1 MLATFLLRR
10 ARAIQLTSSRF
21 GRNTMNDSR
30 QGGSHSAEAAALGF
44 YYQAFFALLTLLGQ
58 NTDNAAVGIE
68 QLDDVE
74 LKADGHR
81 LLYQL
86 KHSLGLEPPAISLKS
101 RSLWRTVKAWIDILP
116 TVTLSET
123 TFHLVAVG
131 GISSDSPLKVLSD
144 SDADR
149 NELVAAMLKEAQ
161 RVVDIRATAEKSTNP
176 LPYADRVD
184 GCRAFLTLVE
194 TERLNL
200 MRRVKIQLHSPNV
213 GAIEDLIA
221 EHLKILP
228 AEQRPR
234 VAQRL
239 IEWWDRQ
246 IVYSL
251 CNKRQRVIS
260 RAELQYQ
267 ISTIVADIEQGK
279 LLAEFETVSPPDDYQ
294 PDSKLA
300 RQIKLVEGTPSDH
313 SKAIREEWK
322 AREQRSKWL
331 NSNPAMASI
340 INQYDS
346 ILEEH
351 WSDRHNQMAEGCAE
365 LEYKE
370 KCKSGLKIL
379 RWTHEEAPNVVRP
392 IAEGW
397 NAAYYVRGSYQV
409 LAINLTVGWHPEYK
423 KLLGENG

>member
-1 MLATFLLRR
+1 LATFLLRR
-10 ARAIQLTSSRF
+10 ARDSLQLEQLSLRE
-21 GRNTMNDSR
+21 NNMNDSR

-44 YYQAFFALLTLLGQ
+44 YYQAFYALLTLLGQ
-58 NTDNAAVGIE
+58 NTDNAVVGIE

-74 LKADGHR
+74 LKADGQT

-86 KHSLGLEPPAISLKS
+86 KHSLALEPPAISLKA
-101 RSLWRTVKAWIDILP
+101 RSLWRTMKAWIDILP

-131 GISSDSPLKVLSD
+131 GISSDSPLNALHD

-149 NELVAAMLKEAQ
+149 TELIAAMLEEAQ
-161 RVVDIRATAEKSTNP
+161 RVVDSRATAEKSKSP
-176 LPYADRVD
+176 LPYTDRVD
-184 GCRAFLTLVE
+184 GCLAFLTLVE
-194 TERLNL
+194 TDRLNL

-213 GAIEDLIA
+213 GVIEDLIA

-228 AEQRPR
+228 AEQRPK

-251 CNKRQRVIS
+251 CNKRERVIS
-260 RAELQYQ
+260 RAELQHQ

-313 SKAIREEWK
+313 LKAIREEWK

-365 LEYKE
+365 LEHSE

-397 NAAYYVRGSYQV
+397 NAAYYIRGSYQV

-423 KLLGENG
+423 KLLEENG

>member
-1 MLATFLLRR
+1 
-10 ARAIQLTSSRF
+10 
-21 GRNTMNDSR
+21 MNDSQ
-30 QGGSHSAEAAALGF
+30 QGGGHSAEAAALGF

-74 LKADGHR
+74 LKADGHT

-86 KHSLGLEPPAISLKS
+86 KHSMSSDPPAISLKS
-101 RSLWRTVKAWIDILP
+101 RSLWRTMKVWIDILS

-123 TFHLVAVG
+123 TFHLVVVS
-131 GISSDSPLKVLSD
+131 GISTDSPLNALSD
-144 SDADR
+144 PDADR
-149 NELVAAMLKEAQ
+149 AELVAVMLEEAQ
-161 RVVDIRATAEKSTNP
+161 RVIDAHAAAEKSKSP
-176 LPYADRVD
+176 LPYTDRVD
-184 GCRAFLTLVE
+184 GCRAFLVLSG

-200 MRRVKIQLHSPNV
+200 MRRVKIQLRSPNV
-213 GAIEDLIA
+213 GLIEDLIA

-228 AEQRPR
+228 AEQRPK

-260 RAELQYQ
+260 RAELQHQ
-267 ISTIVADIEQGK
+267 ISAIVADIEQGK

-294 PDSKLA
+294 PDGLLA
-300 RQIKLVEGTPSDH
+300 RQIKLVDGTQSDH

-331 NSNPAMASI
+331 NSNPAMGPI
-340 INQYDS
+340 IDEYDN

-351 WSDRHNQMAEGCAE
+351 WSDRHKQMAEGCSE
-365 LEYKE
+365 LEHKE
-370 KCKSGLKIL
+370 KCASGLKIL

-392 IAEGW
+392 ISEGW

-409 LAINLTVGWHPEYK
+409 LAISLQVGWHPEYK

>member
-1 MLATFLLRR
+1 MD
-10 ARAIQLTSSRF
+10 
-21 GRNTMNDSR
+21 DSR
-30 QGGSHSAEAAALGF
+30 QGGGHSAAAAALGF

-58 NTDNAAVGIE
+58 NTDNAAVAIE

-74 LKADGHR
+74 LKADGHT

-86 KHSLGLEPPAISLKS
+86 KHSMISEPPAISVKS
-101 RSLWRTVKAWIDILP
+101 KSLWRTMKAWIDILP
-116 TVTLSET
+116 AVTLSET

-131 GISSDSPLKVLSD
+131 SISPDSSLNALRD

-149 NELVAAMLKEAQ
+149 AELVAVILEEAQ
-161 RVVDIRATAEKSTNP
+161 RVIDSRAAAEKSKNP

-184 GCRAFLTLVE
+184 GCRAFIALSGA
-194 TERLNL
+194 ERLNL
-200 MRRVKIQLHSPNV
+200 MRRVKIQLHSPNIA
-213 GAIEDLIA
+213 AIEDLVA
-221 EHLKILP
+221 DHLKILP
-228 AEQRPR
+228 AEQRPK

-260 RAELQYQ
+260 RAELQHQ
-267 ISTIVADIEQGK
+267 VSAIVADIQQGK

-294 PDSKLA
+294 PDSLLA
-300 RQIKLVEGTPSDH
+300 RQIKLVDGTPSDH

-331 NSNPAMASI
+331 NSNPAMGPV
-340 INQYDS
+340 INEYDS

-351 WSDRHNQMAEGCAE
+351 WSDRHKQMSERCAE
-365 LEYKE
+365 LEHKE
-370 KCKSGLKIL
+370 KCASGLKIL

-409 LAINLTVGWHPEYK
+409 LAISLQVGWHPEYR

>member
-1 MLATFLLRR
+1 MD
-10 ARAIQLTSSRF
+10 
-21 GRNTMNDSR
+21 DSR
-30 QGGSHSAEAAALGF
+30 QGGGHSAEAAALGF

-74 LKADGHR
+74 LKADGHT

-86 KHSLGLEPPAISLKS
+86 KHSMASDPPAISLKS
-101 RSLWRTVKAWIDILP
+101 RSLWRTMKVWIDILS

-123 TFHLVAVG
+123 TFHLVVVS
-131 GISSDSPLKVLSD
+131 GISSDSPLDALSD
-144 SDADR
+144 PDADR
-149 NELVAAMLKEAQ
+149 AELVAVMLEEAQ
-161 RVVDIRATAEKSTNP
+161 RVIDAHAAAEKSKSP
-176 LPYADRVD
+176 LPYTDRVD
-184 GCRAFLTLVE
+184 GCRAFLTLSG
-194 TERLNL
+194 TERLNF
-200 MRRVKIQLHSPNV
+200 MRRVKIQLRSPNV
-213 GAIEDLIA
+213 GSIEDLIA

-228 AEQRPR
+228 AEQRPK

-260 RAELQYQ
+260 RAELQHQ
-267 ISTIVADIEQGK
+267 ISAIVADIEQGK

-294 PDSKLA
+294 PDGLLA
-300 RQIKLVEGTPSDH
+300 RQIKLVDGTQSDH

-331 NSNPAMASI
+331 NSNPAMGPI
-340 INQYDS
+340 INEYDS

-351 WSDRHNQMAEGCAE
+351 WSDRHKQMAEGCSE
-365 LEYKE
+365 LEHKE
-370 KCKSGLKIL
+370 KCASGLKIL

-392 IAEGW
+392 ISEGW

-409 LAINLTVGWHPEYK
+409 LAIGLQVGWHPEYK